1 MRTENIGWW
10 SVAVAVAVV
19 VTALSATVAWAEE
32 ARKASVEKAMEVADP
47 DQVNPIDIKGE
58 KYTFDFRFDTI
69 EPLVVTNPEGEKEV
83 YWYLVYT
90 ITNTSSEE
98 HNFVPAFTLY
108 SDTAS
113 VRRAGLH
120 PDVFDAVKNRRK
132 IRFLENAVKMTGKV
146 LPGEDSARTGVAI
159 FAPLDRATDHFRIFV
174 EGLSGEYVERPN
186 PAATDDTPED
196 EKVIRLR
203 KTLVLEYKFPGDEW
217 WLNADQPVFVSK
229 TWTWR

>member
-1 MRTENIGWW
+1 MRTGNVWWW
-10 SVAVAVAVV
+10 SLAAAGVMLFAAAVAWTEETARESVA
-19 VTALSATVAWAEE
+19 
-32 ARKASVEKAMEVADP
+32 EKALDAADP

-58 KYTFDFRFDTI
+58 KYTFDFRFDNL

-90 ITNTSSEE
+90 ITNTSEEE
-98 HNFVPAFTLY
+98 HNFVPVFSLY

-146 LPGEDSARTGVAI
+146 LPGEDNARTGVAI
-159 FAPLDRATDHFRIFV
+159 FAPLDRETDHFRIFV
-174 EGLSGEYVERPN
+174 EGLSGEYIERPN
-186 PAATDDTPED
+186 PVATDETPED
-196 EKVIRLR
+196 QKVIRLR
-203 KTLVLEYKFPGDEW
+203 KTLVLEYKFPGDSW
-217 WLNADQPVFVSK
+217 WLNVDQPIFVSK

>member
-1 MRTENIGWW
+1 MAQR
-10 SVAVAVAVV
+10 SVWLLSLATAMVV
-19 VTALSATVAWAEE
+19 GFAAIAWTQEAGKESA
-32 ARKASVEKAMEVADP
+32 EKALDAADP

-58 KYTFDFRFDTI
+58 KYTFDFRFDSL

-90 ITNTSSEE
+90 ITNTSDEE

-113 VRRAGLH
+113 TRRAGLH
-120 PDVFDAVKNRRK
+120 PDVFDAVQKRRQ

-146 LPGEDSARTGVAI
+146 FPGEDNARTGVAI
-159 FAPLDRATDHFRIFV
+159 FAPLDRETDHFRIFV
-174 EGLSGEYVERPN
+174 EGLSGEFIERPN
-186 PAATDDTPED
+186 PAATAETPED

-203 KTLVLEYKFPGDEW
+203 KTLVLEYKFPGDIW
-217 WLNADQPVFVSK
+217 WLNVDQPVFVSK

>member
-1 MRTENIGWW
+1 MAQR
-10 SVAVAVAVV
+10 SVWLLVLATAMVVGFAAVAWTQETDREKVA
-19 VTALSATVAWAEE
+19 
-32 ARKASVEKAMEVADP
+32 EKAIEAADP

-90 ITNTSSEE
+90 ITNTSDEE

-146 LPGEDSARTGVAI
+146 LPGEDNARTGVAI
-159 FAPLDRATDHFRIFV
+159 FAPLDRETDHFRIFV

-186 PAATDDTPED
+186 PAATAETPED
-196 EKVIRLR
+196 ERVIRLR

-217 WLNADQPVFVSK
+217 WLNVDQPVFVSK

>member
-1 MRTENIGWW
+1 MAKR
-10 SVAVAVAVV
+10 SVWLLTLAAVLVV
-19 VTALSATVAWAEE
+19 VSAAIAWTQEIGKESA
-32 ARKASVEKAMEVADP
+32 EKAIEAADP

-69 EPLVVTNPEGEKEV
+69 EPFVVTNPEGEKEV
-83 YWYLVYT
+83 YWYIVYT

-120 PDVFDAVKNRRK
+120 PVVFDAVKNRRK

-146 LPGEDSARTGVAI
+146 LPGEDNARTGVAI
-159 FAPLDRATDHFRIFV
+159 FAPLDRATDHFHIFV
-174 EGLSGEYVERPN
+174 EGLSGEFIERPN
-186 PAATDDTPED
+186 PAATDETPED

-217 WLNADQPVFVSK
+217 WLNVDQPVFVSK

>member
-1 MRTENIGWW
+1 MRAQ
-10 SVAVAVAVV
+10 SVWLLVLAIAMVVGFAAVAW
-19 VTALSATVAWAEE
+19 TGESPSQ
-32 ARKASVEKAMEVADP
+32 KAAEKAIETADP

-58 KYTFDFRFDTI
+58 KYTFDFRFDNL
-69 EPLVVTNPEGEKEV
+69 EPLVVANPEGEKEV

-90 ITNTSSEE
+90 ITNTSDEE
-98 HNFVPAFTLY
+98 RHFVPVFTLY

-120 PDVFDAVKNRRK
+120 PNIFEAVQKRRK

-146 LPGEDSARTGVAI
+146 LLGEDNARTGVAI
-159 FAPLDRATDHFRIFV
+159 FAPLDRQTDHFNILV
-174 EGLSGEYVERPN
+174 EGLSGEYIERPN
-186 PAATDDTPED
+186 PAATDETPED
-196 EKVIRLR
+196 ERVIRLR

-217 WLNADQPVFVSK
+217 WLNVDQPVFLSK

>member
-1 MRTENIGWW
+1 MAKR
-10 SVAVAVAVV
+10 SVWLLALATALVAGFAAVAWTQETDREKVA
-19 VTALSATVAWAEE
+19 
-32 ARKASVEKAMEVADP
+32 EKAIEAADP

-58 KYTFDFRFDTI
+58 KYTFDFRFDSL
-69 EPLVVTNPEGEKEV
+69 EPFVVTNPEGEKEV

-90 ITNTSSEE
+90 ITNTSKEE
-98 HNFVPAFTLY
+98 HNFVPAFSLY
-108 SDTAS
+108 SDMAS

-120 PDVFDAVKNRRK
+120 PDVFDAVQKRRK

-159 FAPLDRATDHFRIFV
+159 FAPLDRETDHFRIFV

-203 KTLVLEYKFPGDEW
+203 KTLVLEYKFPGDSW
-217 WLNADQPVFVSK
+217 WLNVDQPVFLSK

>member
-1 MRTENIGWW
+1 MRTGNVWWW
-10 SVAVAVAVV
+10 SLAAAGVMLFAAAVAW
-19 VTALSATVAWAEE
+19 TEETRKESA
-32 ARKASVEKAMEVADP
+32 EKALDAADP
-47 DQVNPIDIKGE
+47 DQINPIDIKGE
-58 KYTFDFRFDTI
+58 KYTFDFRFDNV

-83 YWYLVYT
+83 YWYLAYT
-90 ITNTSSEE
+90 ITNTSEEE

-120 PDVFDAVKNRRK
+120 PNVFDAIRKRRQ
-132 IRFLENAVKMTGKV
+132 IRFLENAVKMTSKV
-146 LPGEDSARTGVAI
+146 LPGEDGARTGVAI
-159 FAPLDRATDHFRIFV
+159 FAPLDRETDHFRIFV

-203 KTLVLEYKFPGDEW
+203 KTLVLEYKFPGDSW
-217 WLNADQPVFVSK
+217 WLNVDQPVFLSK

>member
-1 MRTENIGWW
+1 MRTQ
-10 SVAVAVAVV
+10 SVWLLVLATAMVVGFAAVAW
-19 VTALSATVAWAEE
+19 TQETRKESA
-32 ARKASVEKAMEVADP
+32 EKAIDAADP

-58 KYTFDFRFDTI
+58 KYTFDFHFDNL

-83 YWYLVYT
+83 YWYLGYT
-90 ITNTSSEE
+90 ITNTSKEE

-120 PDVFDAVKNRRK
+120 PDVFDVVKKRRK

-159 FAPLDRATDHFRIFV
+159 FAPLDRRTDHFRIFV

-186 PAATDDTPED
+186 PAATDETPED
-196 EKVIRLR
+196 QKVIRLR

-217 WLNADQPVFVSK
+217 WLNVDQPVFVSK

>member
-1 MRTENIGWW
+1 MAKR
-10 SVAVAVAVV
+10 SVWLLALATALVVGFAAVAWTQETAREKVA
-19 VTALSATVAWAEE
+19 
-32 ARKASVEKAMEVADP
+32 EKALDAADP
-47 DQVNPIDIKGE
+47 DQINPIDIKGE

-90 ITNTSSEE
+90 ITNPSDAE

-120 PDVFDAVKNRRK
+120 PDVFDAIQKRRQ

-159 FAPLDRATDHFRIFV
+159 FAPLDRETDHFRIFV

-217 WLNADQPVFVSK
+217 WLNVDQPIFVSK

>member
-1 MRTENIGWW
+1 MAQR
-10 SVAVAVAVV
+10 SVWLLALATAMVAGFAGIAW
-19 VTALSATVAWAEE
+19 TQETRKESA
-32 ARKASVEKAMEVADP
+32 EKALEAADP
-47 DQVNPIDIKGE
+47 DQINPIDIKGE
-58 KYTFDFRFDTI
+58 KYTFDFRFDNV

-90 ITNTSSEE
+90 ITNTSDEE

-120 PDVFDAVKNRRK
+120 PDVFDAIRKRRQ

-159 FAPLDRATDHFRIFV
+159 FAPLDRETDHFRIFV

-186 PAATDDTPED
+186 PAATAETPED

-217 WLNADQPVFVSK
+217 WLNVDQPIFVSK

>member
-1 MRTENIGWW
+1 MAQR
-10 SVAVAVAVV
+10 SVWLLTLTAVLVV
-19 VTALSATVAWAEE
+19 VSAGIAWTQETA
-32 ARKASVEKAMEVADP
+32 REKAAEKAIDAADP

-90 ITNTSSEE
+90 ITNPSDAE

-120 PDVFDAVKNRRK
+120 PDVFDAIQKRRQ

-159 FAPLDRATDHFRIFV
+159 FAPLDRETDHFRIFV

-217 WLNADQPVFVSK
+217 WLNVDQPIFVSK